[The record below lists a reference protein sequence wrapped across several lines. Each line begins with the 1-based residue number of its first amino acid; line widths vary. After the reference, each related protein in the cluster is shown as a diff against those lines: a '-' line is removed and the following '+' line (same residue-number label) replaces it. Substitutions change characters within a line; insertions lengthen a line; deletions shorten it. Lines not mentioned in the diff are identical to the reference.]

1 MNWATLFHVNS
12 VEPNPHTTAFPS
24 THWCQHFNKSWKQ
37 VVRWVYTLTL
47 FNSKIIF
54 NFFTFCFNINISQYS
69 HWGFPGS
76 TSGKN
81 TPANA
86 EDIKDVGSIPGSEDP
101 LEEGTATQS
110 SILIWE
116 IPWIEEPGRL
126 QSIGLQGDGHNWS
139 DLACVHY
146 SQYKKRPRSLCLKVK
161 VLHNLFPTWL
171 STFTSFSPSSS
182 RTNYLSK
189 LISQL
194 TIPNFLKSP
203 FFFSSTYFYLH

>member
-47 FNSKIIF
+47 FNSKVIF
-54 NFFTFCFNINISQYS
+54 NFCTFCFNINISQYS

-86 EDIKDVGSIPGSEDP
+86 EDIKDVGSIPGSGRSPGGGHSNPVQYSYLGNPMDRRAWRAPVYRVVESR
-101 LEEGTATQS
+101 TQ
-110 SILIWE
+110 
-116 IPWIEEPGRL
+116 
-126 QSIGLQGDGHNWS
+126 
-139 DLACVHY
+139 
-146 SQYKKRPRSLCLKVK
+146 LK
-161 VLHNLFPTWL
+161 WL
-171 STFTSFSPSSS
+171 SMCA
-182 RTNYLSK
+182 L
-189 LISQL
+189 L
-194 TIPNFLKSP
+194 TV
-203 FFFSSTYFYLH
+203 